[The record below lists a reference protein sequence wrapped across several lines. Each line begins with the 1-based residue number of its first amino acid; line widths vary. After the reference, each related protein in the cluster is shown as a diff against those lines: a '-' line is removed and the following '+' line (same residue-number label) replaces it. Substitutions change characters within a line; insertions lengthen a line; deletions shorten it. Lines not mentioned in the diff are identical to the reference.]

1 MSSKQYR
8 SVLAL
13 VSVLLVSMAT
23 VVAQS
28 STGMKFRSGSTLEVT
43 FLSQDPD
50 PVEPGSY
57 VDLRWKVENLGTE
70 ELQDVQFMLETEY
83 PFSLND
89 PKDQTKQLG
98 DVGIQQSGD
107 EAIILHWRIR
117 VDENALEGDN
127 EVRLSYFIDD
137 VGVKLSPFK
146 INIKNK
152 QALLAVE
159 AITLDPQNPSAGQ
172 LVNVSIRLHNVVDT
186 SVEDV
191 NVKLD
196 LTDMPLATVGSTN
209 ERVIQRIAGED
220 TVTIPFTLAVD
231 ANADA
236 KVHQVPLRIDYANR
250 FGDTFTLN
258 STFGLRVASAADY
271 LMNLE
276 ETEVYTTETKGK
288 VTLSVSNVGKSDLN
302 FVTVELD
309 PTDDYRVL
317 SAPQSYIGNL
327 ESDDF
332 ETAEFTVYV
341 LKTKATSVE
350 LQGNLRFKDAYN
362 DERVEPFTLP
372 LRIYRKGEAK
382 DMGLTASSGIGGVL
396 VALLIVVLLIV
407 QWRRGWK
414 EIRWISSKLR
424 KPDFPI
430 EHPEKRK
437 R

>member
-83 PFSLND
+83 PFSLTD

-196 LTDMPLATVGSTN
+196 LTDMPPATAGSTN
-209 ERVIQRIAGED
+209 EPVI
-220 TVTIPFTLAVD
+220 
-231 ANADA
+231 
-236 KVHQVPLRIDYANR
+236 
-250 FGDTFTLN
+250 
-258 STFGLRVASAADY
+258 
-271 LMNLE
+271 
-276 ETEVYTTETKGK
+276 
-288 VTLSVSNVGKSDLN
+288 
-302 FVTVELD
+302 
-309 PTDDYRVL
+309 
-317 SAPQSYIGNL
+317 
-327 ESDDF
+327 
-332 ETAEFTVYV
+332 
-341 LKTKATSVE
+341 
-350 LQGNLRFKDAYN
+350 
-362 DERVEPFTLP
+362 
-372 LRIYRKGEAK
+372 
-382 DMGLTASSGIGGVL
+382 
-396 VALLIVVLLIV
+396 
-407 QWRRGWK
+407 
-414 EIRWISSKLR
+414 
-424 KPDFPI
+424 
-430 EHPEKRK
+430 
-437 R
+437 